1 MSIAVEVFDS
11 RRNQLGEGPTATG
24 DRNNHVQWCD
34 IYGQAIRWKDLVTG
48 QSGEY
53 ETSEPVGFQVP
64 RIIGG
69 DILGTANG
77 PVLRDKDGTVHTMP
91 SREDADGFKDK
102 NVLRWNDAK
111 VSPDGALFLGSMAYE
126 NQSNEGAFY
135 RLSKDGKKLD
145 RLFGEVGISNGL
157 DWSVDKSKMYFI
169 DTLAMKVDL
178 FDYNNGEISNRRTLV
193 EISDGMG
200 YPDGMCSDSEDNI
213 WVAFWMGS
221 CVRGFDGKTGK
232 QIAEIKLPVQKV
244 TSCCF
249 AGEKLDQLIITTAVG
264 NPGEEMDLNEYPQA
278 GFIFIASTG
287 VTGKK
292 TNLFG
297 A

>member
-24 DRNNHVQWCD
+24 SGNNQVQWCD
-34 IYGQAIRWKDLVTG
+34 IYGQLIRSKNLITG
-48 QSGEY
+48 EIFEY
-53 ETSEPVGFQVP
+53 QTDEAVGFQIP
-64 RIIGG
+64 RVNGG

-77 PVLRDKDGTVHTMP
+77 PVLRDLNGTLHNLPT
-91 SREDADGFKDK
+91 REESDGFKDK
-102 NVLRWNDAK
+102 HVLRWNDAK
-111 VSPDGALFLGSMAYE
+111 VSPDGDLFLGSMTYE

-135 RLSKDGKKLD
+135 KLSRDGKKMI
-145 RLFGEVGISNGL
+145 RLFSDVGISNGM
-157 DWSVDKSKMYFI
+157 DWSVDKTKMYYI
-169 DTLAMKVDL
+169 DTLAMKVEH
-178 FDYNNGEISNRRTLV
+178 FDYNNGQISNRRTLV

-232 QIAEIKLPVQKV
+232 QIAEIKLPVPKV

-249 AGEKLDQLIITTAVG
+249 AGENLDQLVITTAVG
-264 NPGEEMDLNEYPQA
+264 NPGEEMDLDKYPQS
-278 GFIFIASTG
+278 GYIFIANPG

>member
-24 DRNNHVQWCD
+24 YKNNNVQWCD
-34 IYGQAIRWKDLVTG
+34 IYGLAIRWKDLVTG

-53 ETSEPVGFQVP
+53 ETSEPVGFQIP
-64 RIIGG
+64 RTVGG
-69 DILGTANG
+69 EILGNANG
-77 PVLRDKDGTVHTMP
+77 PVLRDKDGTVHAMP

-145 RLFGEVGISNGL
+145 RLFGEVGISNGM
-157 DWSVDKSKMYFI
+157 DWSVDKTKMFYI

-193 EISDGMG
+193 EITDGMG

-249 AGEKLDQLIITTAVG
+249 AGENLDQLIITTAVG
-264 NPGEEMDLNEYPQA
+264 NPGEEMDLNQYPQA
-278 GFIFIASTG
+278 GFIFIANPG
-287 VTGKK
+287 VIGKK

>member
-24 DRNNHVQWCD
+24 PKNNHVQWCD
-34 IYGQAIRWKDLVTG
+34 IYGQYIRSKDLLSG
-48 QSGEY
+48 QTSEY
-53 ETSEPVGFQVP
+53 QTTEPVGFQIP
-64 RIIGG
+64 RTTGG

-77 PVLRDKDGTVHTMP
+77 PVLRDASGNLRQLPTRQ
-91 SREDADGFKDK
+91 SADGFVDK

-111 VSPDGALFLGSMAYE
+111 VSPDGYLFLGSMAYE

-135 RLSKDGKKLD
+135 RLSKDGKKLT
-145 RLFGEVGISNGL
+145 RLFGDVGISNGM
-157 DWSVDKSKMYFI
+157 DWSTDLTKMYYI
-169 DTLAMKVDL
+169 DTLTMKVEL
-178 FDYNNGEISNRRTLV
+178 FDYNQGEISNRRTLV
-193 EISDGMG
+193 QIEDGMG
-200 YPDGMCSDSEDNI
+200 YPDGMCADANDNI
-213 WVAFWMGS
+213 WVAFWLGS
-221 CVRGFDGKTGK
+221 AVRCFDGRTGE
-232 QIAEIKLPVQKV
+232 QLEEIKLPVQKV

-249 AGEKLDQLIITTAVG
+249 AGEKLDQLIITSAVG
-264 NPGEEMDLNEYPQA
+264 NPGESMDLTEYPQA

-292 TNLFG
+292 TTTFG

>member
-1 MSIAVEVFDS
+1 
-11 RRNQLGEGPTATG
+11 
-24 DRNNHVQWCD
+24 VQWCD

-53 ETSEPVGFQVP
+53 QTSEPVGFQVP
-64 RIIGG
+64 RTTGG

-77 PVLRDKDGTVHTMP
+77 PVLRDKDGTLHKMP
-91 SREDADGFKDK
+91 SREDADGFKDQK
-102 NVLRWNDAK
+102 VLRWNDAK

-135 RLSKDGKKLD
+135 RLSRDGKKLE
-145 RLFGEVGISNGL
+145 RLFGEVGISNGM
-157 DWSVDKSKMYFI
+157 DWSVDKTKMYFI
-169 DTLAMKVDL
+169 DTLSMKVDI
-178 FDYNNGEISNRRTLV
+178 FDYNNGQISNRRTLV

-264 NPGEEMDLNEYPQA
+264 NPGEEMDLNQYPQA
-278 GFIFIASTG
+278 GFIFIAPVG

>member
-1 MSIAVEVFDS
+1 MAISVEVFDD
-11 RRNQLGEGPTATG
+11 RRNQLGEGPTSSGAA
-24 DRNNHVQWCD
+24 NNHVQWCD
-34 IYGQAIRWKDLVTG
+34 IYGQAIRWKDLETG

-53 ETSEPVGFQVP
+53 ETSEPVGFQIP
-64 RIIGG
+64 RTIGG

-77 PVLRDKDGTVHTMP
+77 PVLRDKDGKQHKMP

-111 VSPDGALFLGSMAYE
+111 VSPDGALFLGSMAYD

-135 RLSKDGKKLD
+135 RLSKDGKKLY
-145 RLFGEVGISNGL
+145 RLFGEVGISNGM
-157 DWSVDKSKMYFI
+157 DWSVDKTKMFYI
-169 DTLAMKVDL
+169 DTLAMTVDL
-178 FDYNNGEISNRRTLV
+178 FDYNNGQINNRRTLV
-193 EISDGMG
+193 EITDGMG

-221 CVRGFDGKTGK
+221 CVRCFDGKTGK

-264 NPGEEMDLNEYPQA
+264 NPGEEMDLNQYPQA
-278 GFIFIASTG
+278 GFIFIATPG

>member
-11 RRNQLGEGPTATG
+11 RRNQLGEGPTSSG
-24 DRNNHVQWCD
+24 EKNNHVQWCD
-34 IYGQAIRWKDLVTG
+34 IYGQLIRSKNLITG
-48 QSGEY
+48 EVGEY
-53 ETSEPVGFQVP
+53 KTDEPVGFQIP
-64 RIIGG
+64 RTVGG

-77 PVLRDKDGTVHTMP
+77 PVLRDKDGALHKLP

-135 RLSKDGKKLD
+135 RLSRDGKKLE
-145 RLFGEVGISNGL
+145 RLFGEVGISNGM
-157 DWSVDKSKMYFI
+157 DWSVNRTKMFYI
-169 DTLAMKVDL
+169 DTLAMKVEL

-200 YPDGMCSDSEDNI
+200 YPDGMCADSEDNV

-264 NPGEEMDLNEYPQA
+264 NPGEEMDLSQYPQA
-278 GFIFIASTG
+278 GYIFIATPG

>member
-11 RRNQLGEGPTATG
+11 RRNQLGEGPTASG
-24 DRNNHVQWCD
+24 VGNNHVQWCD
-34 IYGQAIRWKDLVTG
+34 IYGQFIRSKNLVTG
-48 QSGEY
+48 EIFEY
-53 ETSEPVGFQVP
+53 QTDEAVGFQIP
-64 RIIGG
+64 RVNGG

-77 PVLRDKDGTVHTMP
+77 PVLRDLNGTIHNLPT
-91 SREDADGFKDK
+91 REESDGFKDK
-102 NVLRWNDAK
+102 HVLRWNDAK
-111 VSPDGALFLGSMAYE
+111 VSPDGDLFLGSMAYE

-135 RLSKDGKKLD
+135 QLSRDGKKMI
-145 RLFGEVGISNGL
+145 RLISDVGISNGM
-157 DWSVDKSKMYFI
+157 DWSVDKTKMYYI
-169 DTLAMKVDL
+169 DTLAMKVEL
-178 FDYNNGEISNRRTLV
+178 FDYNNGQISNRRTLV

-232 QIAEIKLPVQKV
+232 QIAEIKLPVPKV

-249 AGEKLDQLIITTAVG
+249 AGENLDQLIITTAVG
-264 NPGEEMDLNEYPQA
+264 NPGEEMDLDKYPQS
-278 GFIFIASTG
+278 GYIFIANPG

>member
-24 DRNNHVQWCD
+24 DKNSHVQWCD
-34 IYGQAIRWKDLVTG
+34 IYGQLIRSKNLITG
-48 QSGEY
+48 EVSEY
-53 ETSEPVGFQVP
+53 KTDEPVGFQVP
-64 RIIGG
+64 RKNGG

-77 PVLRDKDGTVHTMP
+77 PVLRDKDGTLHKLP

-135 RLSKDGKKLD
+135 RLSKDGKKLE
-145 RLFGEVGISNGL
+145 RLFGEVGISNGM
-157 DWSVDKSKMYFI
+157 DWSVDKTKMFYI
-169 DTLAMKVDL
+169 DTLAMKVEL
-178 FDYNNGEISNRRTLV
+178 FDYNNGQISNRRTLV
-193 EISDGMG
+193 EITDGMG

-221 CVRGFDGKTGK
+221 CVRGFDGKTGR

-264 NPGEEMDLNEYPQA
+264 NPGEEMDLTQYPQA
-278 GFIFIASTG
+278 GYIFIATPG

>member
-1 MSIAVEVFDS
+1 VSIAVEVFDS

-24 DRNNHVQWCD
+24 TSSNHVQWCD
-34 IYGQAIRWKDLVTG
+34 IYGHAIRWRDLATG
-48 QSGEY
+48 ATGEY
-53 ETSEPVGFQVP
+53 KTAEDVGFQVP
-64 RIIGG
+64 RTKGG
-69 DILGTANG
+69 EILGTVNG
-77 PVLRDKDGTVHTMP
+77 PVLRDLDGKLHQLPT
-91 SREDADGFKDK
+91 REDADGFKDK

-111 VSPDGALFLGSMAYE
+111 VSPTGELFLGSMAYE

-145 RLFGEVGISNGL
+145 RLFGEVGISNGM
-157 DWSVDKSKMYFI
+157 DWSVDQTRMFYI
-169 DTLAMKVDL
+169 DTLAMKVEV
-178 FDYNNGEISNRRTLV
+178 FDYNNGQISNRRTLV
-193 EISDGMG
+193 EVTDGMG
-200 YPDGMCSDSEDNI
+200 YPDGMCADAEDNI

-232 QIAEIKLPVQKV
+232 QIAEIKLPTQKI

-249 AGEKLDQLIITTAVG
+249 AGEKLDQLIITSAVG
-264 NPGEEMDLNEYPQA
+264 NPGEEIDLDQYPQA
-278 GFIFIASTG
+278 GFIFIAQPG
-287 VTGKK
+287 VVGKR

>member
-24 DRNNHVQWCD
+24 EKNNHIQWCD
-34 IYGQAIRWKDLVTG
+34 IYGQAIRWKDLTTG

-53 ETSEPVGFQVP
+53 GTSEAVGFQIP
-64 RIIGG
+64 RTIGG

-77 PVLRDKDGTVHTMP
+77 PVLRDKDGTLHKLPT
-91 SREDADGFKDK
+91 REDADGFEDK

-135 RLSKDGKKLD
+135 RLTKDGKKLE
-145 RLFGEVGISNGL
+145 RLFGEVGISNGM
-157 DWSVDKSKMYFI
+157 DWSVDKTKMYFI
-169 DTLAMKVDL
+169 DTLSMKVEL
-178 FDYNNGEISNRRTLV
+178 FDYNNGQISNRRTLV
-193 EISDGMG
+193 EITDGMG
-200 YPDGMCSDSEDNI
+200 YPDGMCSDSEDNV

-249 AGEKLDQLIITTAVG
+249 AGERFDQLIITTAVG
-264 NPGEEMDLNEYPQA
+264 NPGEEMDLNQYPQA
-278 GFIFIASTG
+278 GFIFIATPG

>member
-11 RRNQLGEGPTATG
+11 RRNQLGEGPTASG
-24 DRNNHVQWCD
+24 VGNNHVQWCD
-34 IYGQAIRWKDLVTG
+34 IYGQFIRSKNLVTG
-48 QSGEY
+48 EIFEY
-53 ETSEPVGFQVP
+53 QTDEAVGFQIP
-64 RIIGG
+64 RVNGG

-77 PVLRDKDGTVHTMP
+77 PVLRDLNGTIHNLPT
-91 SREDADGFKDK
+91 REESDGFKDK
-102 NVLRWNDAK
+102 HVLRWNDAK
-111 VSPDGALFLGSMAYE
+111 VSPDGDLFLGSMAYE

-135 RLSKDGKKLD
+135 QLSRDGKKMI
-145 RLFGEVGISNGL
+145 RLFSDVAISNGM
-157 DWSVDKSKMYFI
+157 DWSVDKTKMYYI
-169 DTLAMKVDL
+169 DTLAMKVEL
-178 FDYNNGEISNRRTLV
+178 FDYNNGQISNRRTLV

-232 QIAEIKLPVQKV
+232 QIAEIKLPVPKV

-249 AGEKLDQLIITTAVG
+249 AGENLDQLIITTAVG
-264 NPGEEMDLNEYPQA
+264 NPGEEMDLDKYPQS
-278 GFIFIASTG
+278 GYIFIANPG

>member
-1 MSIAVEVFDS
+1 MSIAVDVFDS
-11 RRNQLGEGPTATG
+11 RRNQLGEGPTASG

-34 IYGQAIRWKDLVTG
+34 IYGQSIRWKDLASG

-53 ETSEPVGFQVP
+53 ETSEPVGFQIP
-64 RIIGG
+64 RTTGG
-69 DILGTANG
+69 EILGTANG
-77 PVLRDKDGTVHTMP
+77 PVLRDKDGAFHKLP

-135 RLSKDGKKLD
+135 RLSKDGKKLE
-145 RLFGEVGISNGL
+145 RLFGEVGISNGM
-157 DWSVDKSKMYFI
+157 DWSVDNTKMFYI
-169 DTLAMKVDL
+169 DTLAMKVEL

-193 EISDGMG
+193 EITEGMG

-221 CVRGFDGKTGK
+221 CVRGFDGKTGR

-249 AGEKLDQLIITTAVG
+249 AGENLDQLIITTAVG
-264 NPGEEMDLNEYPQA
+264 NPGEEMDLTAYPQA
-278 GFIFIASTG
+278 GYIFIATPG

>member
-1 MSIAVEVFDS
+1 MSIAVDVFDS
-11 RRNQLGEGPTATG
+11 RRNQLGEGPTASG

-34 IYGQAIRWKDLVTG
+34 IYGQSIRWKDLASG

-53 ETSEPVGFQVP
+53 ETSEPVGFQIP
-64 RIIGG
+64 RTTGG
-69 DILGTANG
+69 EILGTANG
-77 PVLRDKDGTVHTMP
+77 PVLRDKDGAFHKLP

-102 NVLRWNDAK
+102 KVLRWNDAK

-135 RLSKDGKKLD
+135 RLSKDGKKLE
-145 RLFGEVGISNGL
+145 RLFGEVGISNGM
-157 DWSVDKSKMYFI
+157 DWSVDNTKMFYI
-169 DTLAMKVDL
+169 DTLAMKVEL

-221 CVRGFDGKTGK
+221 CVRGFDGKTGR

-249 AGEKLDQLIITTAVG
+249 AGENLDQLIITTAVG
-264 NPGEEMDLNEYPQA
+264 NPGEEMDLTAYPQA
-278 GFIFIASTG
+278 GYIFIATPG

>member
-1 MSIAVEVFDS
+1 MSRAVEVFDS

-24 DRNNHVQWCD
+24 EKNNHVQWCD
-34 IYGQAIRWKDLVTG
+34 IYGQVIRWKDLVTG

-53 ETSEPVGFQVP
+53 ETSEPVGFQIP
-64 RIIGG
+64 RTAGG
-69 DILGTANG
+69 EILGTANG
-77 PVLRDKDGTVHTMP
+77 PVLRDKDGTLHKMP

-111 VSPDGALFLGSMAYE
+111 VSPTSELFLGSMAYE
-126 NQSNEGAFY
+126 NQSNQGAFY

-157 DWSVDKSKMYFI
+157 DWSVDKSKMFYI
-169 DTLAMKVDL
+169 DTLSMKVDL
-178 FDYNNGEISNRRTLV
+178 FDFNNGQISNRRTLV
-193 EISDGMG
+193 EITDGMG

-221 CVRGFDGKTGK
+221 CVRGFDGKTGR

-264 NPGEEMDLNEYPQA
+264 NTGEEMDLNQYPQA
-278 GFIFIASTG
+278 GFIFIANPG

>member
-24 DRNNHVQWCD
+24 SGNNQVQWCD
-34 IYGQAIRWKDLVTG
+34 IYGQLIRSKNLITG
-48 QSGEY
+48 EIFEY
-53 ETSEPVGFQVP
+53 QTDEAVGFQIP
-64 RIIGG
+64 RVNGG

-77 PVLRDKDGTVHTMP
+77 PVLRDLNGTLHNLPT
-91 SREDADGFKDK
+91 REESDGFKDK
-102 NVLRWNDAK
+102 HVLRWNDAK
-111 VSPDGALFLGSMAYE
+111 VSPDGDLFLGSMTYE

-135 RLSKDGKKLD
+135 KLSRDGKKMI
-145 RLFGEVGISNGL
+145 RLFSDVGISNGM
-157 DWSVDKSKMYFI
+157 DWSVDKTKMYYI
-169 DTLAMKVDL
+169 DTLAMKVEH
-178 FDYNNGEISNRRTLV
+178 FDYNNGQISNRRTLV

-232 QIAEIKLPVQKV
+232 QIAEIKLPVPKV

-249 AGEKLDQLIITTAVG
+249 AGENLDQLIITTAVG
-264 NPGEEMDLNEYPQA
+264 NPGEEMDLDKYPQS
-278 GFIFIASTG
+278 GYIFIANPG

>member
-1 MSIAVEVFDS
+1 MSITVEVFDS

-24 DRNNHVQWCD
+24 EKNNHIQWCD
-34 IYGQAIRWKDLVTG
+34 IYGQAIRWKDLTTG

-53 ETSEPVGFQVP
+53 GTSEAVGFQIP
-64 RIIGG
+64 RTIGG

-77 PVLRDKDGTVHTMP
+77 PVLRDKDGTLHKLPT
-91 SREDADGFKDK
+91 REDADGFKDK

-135 RLSKDGKKLD
+135 RLSKEGKKLE
-145 RLFGEVGISNGL
+145 RLFGEVGISNGM
-157 DWSVDKSKMYFI
+157 DWSVDKTKMYFI
-169 DTLAMKVDL
+169 DTLSMKVEL
-178 FDYNNGEISNRRTLV
+178 FDYNNGQISNRRTLV
-193 EISDGMG
+193 EITDGMG
-200 YPDGMCSDSEDNI
+200 YPDGMCSDSEDNV

-232 QIAEIKLPVQKV
+232 KIAEIKLPVQKV

-249 AGEKLDQLIITTAVG
+249 AGERLDQLIITTAVG
-264 NPGEEMDLNEYPQA
+264 NPGEEMHLNQYPQA
-278 GFIFIASTG
+278 GFIFIATPG

>member
-77 PVLRDKDGTVHTMP
+77 PVLRDKDGTVHKLP

-169 DTLAMKVDL
+169 DTLAMKVEL

-278 GFIFIASTG
+278 GFIFVASTG

>member
-24 DRNNHVQWCD
+24 DKNNHVQWCD
-34 IYGQAIRWKDLVTG
+34 IYGQAIRWKDLATG
-48 QSGEY
+48 QSSEY
-53 ETSEPVGFQVP
+53 ETSEPVGFQIP
-64 RIIGG
+64 RKLGG
-69 DILGTANG
+69 EILGTANG
-77 PVLRDKDGTVHTMP
+77 PILRDKNGTVHTMP

-169 DTLAMKVDL
+169 DTLSMKVEL

-278 GFIFIASTG
+278 GFIFVASTG